1 LIGIKDRHFSS
12 GDKCLQLG
20 REVIMPFDA
29 MVVSVAVAVMFL
41 AFAGVLLWG
50 DFQTRPDR
58 LKADSQSQK
67 RRSF

>member
-1 LIGIKDRHFSS
+1 
-12 GDKCLQLG
+12 
-20 REVIMPFDA
+20 MPFDA
-29 MVVSVAVAVMFL
+29 MVVSVAVAAMFL

-67 RRSF
+67 CRSF

>member
-1 LIGIKDRHFSS
+1 
-12 GDKCLQLG
+12 
-20 REVIMPFDA
+20 MPFDA

-41 AFAGVLLWG
+41 AFAGVLPWG

-67 RRSF
+67 RRGF

>member
-1 LIGIKDRHFSS
+1 LIGIKDRHFSP

-29 MVVSVAVAVMFL
+29 MVVSVAVAAMFL

>member
-1 LIGIKDRHFSS
+1 
-12 GDKCLQLG
+12 
-20 REVIMPFDA
+20 MPFDA
-29 MVVSVAVAVMFL
+29 MMVSVAVAVMFL

-58 LKADSQSQK
+58 LKADSQSQR

>member
-1 LIGIKDRHFSS
+1 
-12 GDKCLQLG
+12 
-20 REVIMPFDA
+20 MPFDA
-29 MVVSVAVAVMFL
+29 MMVGVAVAVMFL

-58 LKADSQSQK
+58 LKADLQSQK

>member
-1 LIGIKDRHFSS
+1 
-12 GDKCLQLG
+12 
-20 REVIMPFDA
+20 MPFDA
-29 MVVSVAVAVMFL
+29 LMVSVAVAVMFL

-67 RRSF
+67 RRGF